1 MRPLEHFSPFL
12 TISVQLYSVSY
23 GVALMMHVIGRRY
36 EMVRWRYFWQ
46 LYSIRGSITHILIG
60 YGIQIMCGASVL
72 VYHIDQ

>member
-1 MRPLEHFSPFL
+1 M
-12 TISVQLYSVSY
+12 SY

-36 EMVRWRYFWQ
+36 EMVDGAIFGN
-46 LYSIRGSITHILIG
+46 YSIRGSITHILIG